1 LERKDLKDARDSK
14 PYSSSQ
20 QKPILADTLTMSR
33 KVYFNKIA
41 ETWDEKYC
49 TPELIAFLKRLVP
62 NFGLKLGQKI
72 LDVGTGTGVLIPL
85 LSKAVGTTGSIT
97 AIDYAENM
105 VKVCGSKHCHIRN
118 VTIKLQDMEELD
130 IPPESFDAI
139 TCFGLFPHLEDKT
152 KALNNMYRA
161 LKPGGKLI
169 IAHALSSNELR
180 NHHNNA
186 SPAVMRDLLPERPEM
201 MRLLKSAKFINA
213 YIKDEPG
220 CYLCLSNKPDSS
232 G

>member
-1 LERKDLKDARDSK
+1 LERKDLKDTRDSK

-20 QKPILADTLTMSR
+20 KKLRLTDALTMSR
-33 KVYFNKIA
+33 KAYFNEIA

-49 TPELIAFLKRLVP
+49 TPELITFLKRLVS
-62 NFGLKLGQKI
+62 NFGLKPGQKI

-85 LSKAVGTTGSIT
+85 LSKAVGIAGSIT

-105 VKVCGSKHCHIRN
+105 VKVCRSKYSHIRN
-118 VTIKLQDMEELD
+118 VAIKLQDVEDLY
-130 IPPESFDAI
+130 IPSESFDAI
-139 TCFGLFPHLEDKT
+139 TCFGLFPHLEDKV

-169 IAHALSSNELR
+169 IAHSLSSKELGD
-180 NHHNNA
+180 HHNNA
-186 SPAVMRDLLPERPEM
+186 SPAVMHDLLPERPEM
-201 MRLLKSAKFINA
+201 MHLLKSAQFINV

-220 CYLCLSNKPDSS
+220 CYLCLSKKPDSPS
-232 G
+232 